1 MDCPIWQA
9 RESRDVECWRLR
21 NAIEDLWETRFQELI
36 EFKQIHGHC
45 NVPHF
50 YPKGDPKLGN
60 WVDQQRLEKRSKLAG
75 KEHNFKDGWEKRLNS
90 IGFQWMTPCPIWDKQ
105 FETFRNFKHDASGD
119 KEIKQDQNEDLYSW
133 VADQRR
139 HYWWKLRGLR
149 TSLTDIREA
158 KLDAIGFNW
167 NPMTQDTWCRWE
179 STFHELL
186 QYNHIHGNFDGR
198 CNPQLTKWI
207 ADQRREY
214 FRKKEGKQSRLK
226 EEQEAK
232 LVGVNFPFTTEEHIP
247 TKDIHDFLD
256 HQQIEAVATDIYDV

>member
-9 RESRDVECWRLR
+9 REIRDLECWRLR
-21 NAIEDLWETRFQELI
+21 NAIEDLWEIRFQELI
-36 EFKQIHGHC
+36 EFKQIHRHC

-50 YPKGDPKLGN
+50 YPNGDPKLWN
-60 WVDQQRLEKRSKLAG
+60 WVEQQRLEKRSKLAG
-75 KEHNFKDGWEKRLNS
+75 KDHNLKDGWEKRLNS
-90 IGFQWMTPCPIWDKQ
+90 IGFQWMTPCPIWDNQ
-105 FETFRNFKHDASGD
+105 FEKFRNFKHDASGA
-119 KEIKQDQNEDLYSW
+119 KEPKQDEDEDLYRW

-139 HYWWKLRGLR
+139 HYWWKLRGLQ
-149 TSLTDIREA
+149 TSLTNIREA
-158 KLDAIGFNW
+158 KLDAIAFNW
-167 NPMTQDTWCRWE
+167 NSMTHDTWCRWE
-179 STFHELL
+179 SAFHELL
-186 QYNHIHGNFDGR
+186 QYNHIHGDFDGR

-232 LVGVNFPFTTEEHIP
+232 LVGINFRFTTEEHIP

-256 HQQIEAVATDIYDV
+256 HQQIEAAATDIYDV